1 MGEIKDNDT
10 YEEELLDYEEED
22 EKAPDSASI
31 KAADSAK
38 KGNVGIHS
46 SGFRGFLLKPEL
58 LRSIVDSGFEHP
70 SEVTVMRVLMHSPK
84 SKANVDTIIERC
96 AGAGH
101 LRDDILHYS
110 KEPAEYLLSDLPSS
124 YGEGATSNSM
134 GFDKELNKE
143 VAIKVID
150 LEESCLL

>member
-1 MGEIKDNDT
+1 MGEINDNDA

-38 KGNVGIHS
+38 KGYVGVHS
-46 SGFRGFLLKPEL
+46 SGFRDFLLKPEL

-70 SEVTVMRVLMHSPK
+70 SEVTVIRVLMHSPK

-96 AGAGH
+96 VGAGH

-124 YGEGATSNSM
+124 YGEGATSSSM
-134 GFDKELNKE
+134 GYDSINNKIIFELE
-143 VAIKVID
+143 GAH
-150 LEESCLL
+150 